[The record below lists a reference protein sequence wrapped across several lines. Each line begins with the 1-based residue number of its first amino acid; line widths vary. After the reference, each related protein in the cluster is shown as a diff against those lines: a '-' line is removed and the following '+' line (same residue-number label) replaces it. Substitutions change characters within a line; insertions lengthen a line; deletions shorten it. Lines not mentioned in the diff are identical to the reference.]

1 MPLLHTISAAGEYG
15 EKVHQFLGIFAV
27 PVLLF
32 ISGFFSKDIEKAR
45 RKAVRSLLC
54 PYLICQSI
62 YLLVA
67 ALSLKFRLI
76 TSTPI
81 STSILA
87 PSGPFYYLL
96 VLFILRYFIA
106 DLSRLRACL
115 KIVNTPKQQ
124 AFFRHTALNFLAIRQ
139 DACKNLPCLAKKF
152 LAVGHIA
159 NYQTS
164 PRYPLAISIIVGL
177 VGGIDTQLNFT
188 GALQA
193 TFVLAPFFLGGYY
206 IREEFIHA
214 LRKIPVVIPMLL
226 LIGVTAACY
235 VYPVSGYYMNCYSFY
250 GISIGA
256 GIVSRLAFYFMGT
269 VCILALFRILP
280 KRKCFLTIIG
290 RNSMPVYIISTFL
303 APQLYYIIAPYL
315 PLSEVN
321 LVAGIYVTGFCLVLV
336 LVSSRECF
344 ARLYKGVFQ
353 KVESVIFIK

>member
-1 MPLLHTISAAGEYG
+1 VGVFAVPLLHTISAAGEYG

-106 DLSRLRACL
+106 DLSRL
-115 KIVNTPKQQ
+115 
-124 AFFRHTALNFLAIRQ
+124 
-139 DACKNLPCLAKKF
+139 
-152 LAVGHIA
+152 
-159 NYQTS
+159 
-164 PRYPLAISIIVGL
+164 RYPLAISIIVGL

>member
-106 DLSRLRACL
+106 DLSRLR
-115 KIVNTPKQQ
+115 
-124 AFFRHTALNFLAIRQ
+124 
-139 DACKNLPCLAKKF
+139 
-152 LAVGHIA
+152 
-159 NYQTS
+159 
-164 PRYPLAISIIVGL
+164 YPLAISIIVGL

-226 LIGVTAACY
+226 LIGVTATCY

-303 APQLYYIIAPYL
+303 APQLYYVIAPYL
-315 PLSEVN
+315 PFSEVN